1 MKETYKDFIGIYEN
15 VLSDEY
21 TNEIINVFDQNKYK
35 FQPRVRLDRNNN
47 LIASDRA
54 ISSTEINLASHV
66 DFFNNIL
73 DKKILPRYF
82 SKYPSFLQTISES
95 SEGITIYPFQIQET
109 SPGEG
114 YHKFHSEWGG
124 IPDIAYRILTY
135 TAYLNDVN
143 EGGETEFLY
152 QHSRLKP
159 KKGTIVIFPSFCTHF
174 HRGNSP
180 LKNNKYIITGWISLK
195 PLKIK

>member
-21 TNEIINVFDQNKYK
+21 TNEIINIFDQNKYK

-54 ISSTEINLASHV
+54 ISSDQINIASHI

-95 SEGITIYPFQIQET
+95 SEGITIIPFQIQET

-124 IPDIAYRILTY
+124 VNDIAYRILTY
-135 TAYLNDVN
+135 TAYLNDIN

-174 HRGNSP
+174 HRGNPP
-180 LKNNKYIITGWISLK
+180 LKNNKYIVTGWITLK